1 MSQVKTAVFPVAGM
15 GTRFLPITKAIPK
28 EMLPIMAKPLIQ
40 YAVDEAVA
48 AGIDHLVFVTSDS
61 KKAIEDYFD
70 KNYELEKRLEAAGK
84 VEALESLHS
93 ILPSHV
99 SLSYIRQREP
109 KGLGDAI
116 LTAKRLVGPDN
127 FAVLLADD
135 LVVHKKD
142 EKGFLNHLVN
152 SFSSEMGA
160 NLTLNQ
166 VAKKDTFRYGIADFD
181 EATGK
186 VSALVEKPSPE
197 EAPSNWAILGRYVFS
212 PEIFSYLEKTKV
224 GFGGELQITDA
235 ISLMMQ
241 DKLVCGQKFFGE
253 SFDCGSFK
261 GFKEAIQYYAQ
272 HNLD

>member
-48 AGIDHLVFVTSDS
+48 AGIDHLVFVTSGS

-116 LTAKRLVGPDN
+116 LTAKRLVGLDN

-135 LVVHKKD
+135 LVVHKKGQ
-142 EKGFLNHLVN
+142 KSFLNHLVD

-160 NLTLNQ
+160 NLTLNE
-166 VAKKDTFRYGIADFD
+166 VAKEDTFRYGIADFD
-181 EATGK
+181 EITGK

-212 PEIFSYLEKTKV
+212 SEIFSYLEKTKV

-261 GFKEAIQYYAQ
+261 GFKEAIQYHAS
-272 HNLD
+272 LEL